1 MSQLNVDSLRHS
13 SGSGSGIDLQSTGN
27 VAIDTNT
34 LYVDSVNDRV
44 GVNASIPNAT
54 LDVNGDD
61 GLNINTA
68 PITEKFNTI
77 SGSSNGN
84 TSVDV
89 LLSNIHLYTSA
100 NTGNWTPNIRGN
112 SSTTLDSLMATN
124 QVCLVTLISQNGG
137 SSGYISAVNIDGSG
151 RTVEW
156 LDGEAPDDH
165 GGDDGYDI
173 YQFSIIKNGSNSFL
187 VFGNQTYCSN

>member
-27 VAIDTNT
+27 VAVDTNT
-34 LYVDSVNDRV
+34 LYVDSANDRI
-44 GVNASIPNAT
+44 GINASIPTAT
-54 LDVNGDD
+54 LDVNGTD
-61 GLNINTA
+61 GININTA

-84 TSVDV
+84 TNVDV
-89 LLSNIHLYTSA
+89 LLSNVQLYTSA
-100 NTGNWTPNIRGN
+100 NSGDWTPNIRGN

-137 SSGYISAVNIDGSG
+137 SSGVVSAVNVDGSG

-156 LDGEAPDDH
+156 LNGTAPAQR
-165 GGDDGYDI
+165 GGDDGYDV
-173 YQFSIIKNGSNSFL
+173 YQLSIIKNGSNSFL